1 MENINLHIEYL
12 LQKHDCV
19 ILPGIGAFI
28 VCKRP
33 AEVDC
38 INGTIN
44 PPCRYISFNAAISHD
59 DGILAN
65 SISRRRKIKFED
77 AREIISS
84 FVSTMRKTLLSHGTV
99 QIGKIGSLSLGSEDK
114 LNFIPRLSSEQL
126 MVEMGH
132 EKLALNQPYSADK
145 SISGLSAGDIVS
157 LSHDPYINREKYYYL
172 RINKTFAHAAA
183 SVLIVLTIALSLVI
197 PTFNEFKKP
206 VEASVFPV
214 ERFIFHNSDIQPI
227 LEVCPTL
234 EKNNDETLGNVVVP
248 EDEKEF
254 SASSAGS
261 DDIESGASSTIS
273 ADFPRYHL
281 IVATFHTEKDAMK
294 YVAMSTSSSLSIINS
309 GRTWRVSALAST
321 DKERIREKLNIPS
334 TLENYPGAW
343 IWEERNKNY

>member
-1 MENINLHIEYL
+1 MENINLHLEYL

-28 VCKRP
+28 VCKQP

-77 AREIISS
+77 AREIIDS
-84 FVSTMRKTLLSHGTV
+84 FVSTMKKTLLSYGTV
-99 QIGKIGSLSLGSEDK
+99 QIGKIGSLSLGSEGK
-114 LNFIPRLSSEQL
+114 LNFVPRLSSEQL

-132 EKLALNQPYSADK
+132 EKLILNQHCSAVK
-145 SISGLSAGDIVS
+145 NISGLSGGHTVS
-157 LSHDPYINREKYYYL
+157 LSHETYLNREKYYYI

-214 ERFIFHNSDIQPI
+214 ERFIFHNTDIQPT
-227 LEVCPTL
+227 LEVSPTL
-234 EKNNDETLGNVVVP
+234 DNNYDETQGNTVIP
-248 EDEKEF
+248 EVEKEF
-254 SASSAGS
+254 SASYTGS
-261 DDIESGASSTIS
+261 DDVESDDSPTIS

-281 IVATFHTEKDAMK
+281 IVATFHTEKEAMR
-294 YVAMSTSSSLSIINS
+294 YVALSTSSSLSIINS
-309 GRTWRVSALAST
+309 GRIWRVSALAST
-321 DKERIREKLNIPS
+321 DKERIREQLNIPS

-343 IWEERNKNY
+343 IWEERSQKN